1 MAATTSKKSKQTTV
15 DQAAKLKEAYIDYLL
30 EHGQAPPSVYQFM
43 KMQKMKEATFYDHFN
58 SFTALEKEI
67 WKGFFDETRTRIQSD
82 PVYMEYSV
90 REKLLAFYY
99 TFIEILK
106 NHRSFVMT
114 RMEGAMASPARRLP
128 NNSVFSRLKEGFLD
142 FANELIAEGKEIGE
156 IVDRPL
162 IGNRYD
168 DGLWR
173 QLQFVIYFWVKD
185 ESPSFEKTDAA
196 IEKAVNLSFDLMGRG
211 PIDAAVDFAKFLY
224 QQR

>member
-1 MAATTSKKSKQTTV
+1 MAATTSKKNKQAPE
-15 DQAAKLKEAYIDYLL
+15 DQAANLKEAYIDYLL
-30 EHGQAPPSVYQFM
+30 EYGQAPPSVYQFT
-43 KMQKMKEATFYDHFN
+43 KRQKMKEAAFYDYFN

-67 WKGFFDETRTRIQSD
+67 WKGFLEETITRIQSD

-106 NHRSFVMT
+106 NNRSYVMV
-114 RMEGAMASPARRLP
+114 RLEHMPSPGRRLP
-128 NNSVFSRLKEGFLD
+128 NNNVFSNLKGAFID
-142 FANELIAEGKEIGE
+142 YANELIAEGKEIGE
-156 IVDRPL
+156 IVDRPI

-168 DGLWR
+168 EGLWR

-185 ESPSFEKTDAA
+185 DSPGFEKTDAA
-196 IEKAVNLSFDLMGRG
+196 IEKAVNLSFDIMGRG

>member
-1 MAATTSKKSKQTTV
+1 MAATTNKEKKTA
-15 DQAAKLKEAYIDYLL
+15 DQGEKLKEAYIDYLL

-43 KMQKMKEATFYDHFN
+43 KMQKKKETVFYDYFN
-58 SFTALEKEI
+58 SFSALEKEI
-67 WKGFFDETRTRIQSD
+67 WKGFFDETITRIQSD
-82 PVYMEYSV
+82 AVYMEYSV

-99 TFIEILK
+99 TMMEVLK
-106 NHRSFVMT
+106 NNRSYVMLRVNQMPT
-114 RMEGAMASPARRLP
+114 QGRRMPSNE
-128 NNSVFSRLKEGFLD
+128 VFSRLKEAFID

-156 IVDRPL
+156 IVNRPI

-168 DGLWR
+168 EGLWR

-185 ESPSFEKTDAA
+185 DSSNFERTDEA
-196 IEKAVNLSFDLMGRG
+196 IEKAVNLSFDIMGRG